1 MARIVV
7 ADDEPEIRNAI
18 VGIVQEAGHEV
29 QEAFD
34 GISALDAV
42 KSFKPNLLLV
52 DWMIPELFG
61 GEVIEK
67 LRNDDEYSDFKDLPI
82 LVVSDFDDDGSVK
95 KFMAAGATGF
105 VPKKDNPDELRR
117 LLLERISELNL
128 EEA

>member
-82 LVVSDFDDDGSVK
+82 LVVSDFDDDASVK
-95 KFMAAGATGF
+95 NFMDAGATGF